1 MKNKR
6 GDKKSRIYSLTV
18 KTSTTAT
25 TTPID
30 KESHLKIF
38 TRIMHAHIMNVREPG
53 AYATEPE
60 ILQLNNLPCISA
72 PHNPPLQKI
81 FTEITHIEQEQR
93 QEEENLEEEE
103 MEEQETEKE
112 DKGRKEENQPKQI
125 CKVKTWVLWFTP
137 QDPQDGQKKHWQKMD

>member
-81 FTEITHIEQEQR
+81 TEITHIEQEQR

-125 CKVKTWVLWFTP
+125 CKVKTWVL
-137 QDPQDGQKKHWQKMD
+137 